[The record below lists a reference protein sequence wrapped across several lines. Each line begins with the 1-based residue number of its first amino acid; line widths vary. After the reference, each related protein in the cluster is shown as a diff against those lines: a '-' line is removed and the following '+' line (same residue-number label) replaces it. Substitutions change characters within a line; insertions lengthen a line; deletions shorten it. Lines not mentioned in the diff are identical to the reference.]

1 MEIQITNQRMKFN
14 DSSRL
19 SDSGMVYFPNFTIYV
34 CVEGG
39 QKRKATNPT
48 GSQRSSK
55 VDDLINRLG

>member
-1 MEIQITNQRMKFN
+1 MEIQITNQRTKFN

-19 SDSGMVYFPNFTIYV
+19 SDSGMVYFPNFTVYV

-39 QKRKATNPT
+39 QERKATNPA
-48 GSQRSSK
+48 SSERSSK

>member
-1 MEIQITNQRMKFN
+1 MEIQITNQRTKFN

-39 QKRKATNPT
+39 QEGKATNPA
-48 GSQRSSK
+48 SSERSSK